1 MVLILAF
8 SFRLGYDI
16 PHAGLSFNA
25 SDTLHNAKG
34 STLMSQ
40 QITLVAGAVRG
51 LIVVGFLA
59 IALLPVVLAVTAST
73 NA

>member
-1 MVLILAF
+1 
-8 SFRLGYDI
+8 
-16 PHAGLSFNA
+16 
-25 SDTLHNAKG
+25 
-34 STLMSQ
+34 MSQ